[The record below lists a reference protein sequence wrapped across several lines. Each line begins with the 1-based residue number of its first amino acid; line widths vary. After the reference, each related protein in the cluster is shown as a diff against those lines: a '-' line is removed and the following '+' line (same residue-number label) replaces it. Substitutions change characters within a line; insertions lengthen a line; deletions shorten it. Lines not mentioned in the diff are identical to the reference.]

1 VRLITHKLWRAF
13 PELDRFDDRQCAQFV
28 RVAASGAVARAL
40 RWVCVAAACV
50 FGCVLIPLL
59 GLVEAICIRQGWLQ
73 NRSLTAWLDR
83 PRWMSDVVYVLI
95 ALVVMFS
102 LGALF
107 GGLARDFLLRR
118 RVRKI
123 LRTRGRC
130 AGCTYFLGGLPVS
143 PDMRVVCPECGFSTE
158 VDRSLGELSG
168 GEAGAARFAP
178 SDAVTRAS
186 NPWLTAQR
194 LWKWT
199 KRGALGLAAVLLLA
213 GIGWGWYEWR
223 LHKQAVRAAAAKP
236 GADALV
242 DMMEHAQLP
251 GTAPDAVNGLDLLG
265 PLATKMALLQ
275 AELFPEGLP
284 ENKGGT
290 FSYLGGEWVAARP
303 YPGEDERAVRER
315 ALSEPYSMKVMAEF
329 EKHGVFN
336 DMRAMV
342 EAPLAIGVMRLPKEQ
357 PLFGLLLGD
366 YAKVRQFARWN
377 GGRMRLAVRENDPAK
392 FADAYGTTMGI
403 GRMLE
408 KQPVLI
414 ARLVA
419 LAIEALADNEMRAAL
434 RERHDARWLDAY
446 AAVWKKYERHEPRSL
461 PYEGERVFSKDTVC
475 WVFADPSRVRLGKY
489 SPALRTM
496 FASTMGGGGPVPDGR
511 LGDMDENL
519 AAFDAFC
526 DAFIAQAS
534 LPRWQRKPVAVVG
547 SDLLLVKIL
556 QPSLER
562 SLRSSDQV
570 EIDRTAMPLLFA
582 LERHRLEKGVYP
594 ATLAELVPKWLP
606 QVPLD
611 PWSGK
616 PFGYRLLDASKDEQ
630 KRGFMLYSV
639 GFDGVDNGGVS
650 GMNPWEAIM
659 QPASTGIDYIINDEK
674 R

>member
-1 VRLITHKLWRAF
+1 M
-13 PELDRFDDRQCAQFV
+13 
-28 RVAASGAVARAL
+28 AASGILARVARWL
-40 RWVCVAAACV
+40 CVAVACV
-50 FGCVLIPLL
+50 FGCALIPMLSA
-59 GLVEAICIRQGWLQ
+59 VETVCVQRGWLKG
-73 NRSLTAWLDR
+73 RLLTGWLGRPAWMDDL
-83 PRWMSDVVYVLI
+83 VYVAI
-95 ALVVMFS
+95 GLVVMLS
-102 LGALF
+102 IGALF
-107 GGLARDFLLRR
+107 GAVTRDILLRLR
-118 RVRKI
+118 LRKV

-178 SDAVTRAS
+178 SDAVIRAS

-223 LHKQAVRAAAAKP
+223 LHKQAVRATAAKP

-251 GTAPDAVNGLDLLG
+251 GTAPDAVNGFDLLG

-284 ENKGGT
+284 ENKGGM

-315 ALSEPYSMKVMAEF
+315 ALNEPYSMKMMAEF
-329 EKHGVFN
+329 EKRGVFD

-342 EAPLAIGVMRLPKEQ
+342 DAPLAIGVMRLPKEQ
-357 PLFGLLLGD
+357 PLFGVMLGD

-377 GGRMRLAVRENDPAK
+377 GGRMRLAVREDDPAK
-392 FADAYGTTMGI
+392 FADAYGTTVGI

-414 ARLVA
+414 GRLVA
-419 LAIEALADNEMRAAL
+419 IAIEALANGEMRAAL

-446 AAVWKKYERHEPRSL
+446 EAVWKKYERHQSRTL
-461 PYEGERVFSKDTVC
+461 PYEGERVFSKDMVC
-475 WVFADPSRVRLGKY
+475 WVFSEPSLVRFGKY
-489 SPALRTM
+489 SAGLRRMYAGMVAGT
-496 FASTMGGGGPVPDGR
+496 APVPDGR
-511 LGDMDENL
+511 LGDLEENL
-519 AAFDAFC
+519 TALDAFYN
-526 DAFIAQAS
+526 AFVTEAA
-534 LPRWQRKPVAVVG
+534 LPRWQRKAVVVDDR
-547 SDLLLVKIL
+547 DLLLLKL
-556 QPSLER
+556 LLPALER
-562 SLRSSDQV
+562 SLRSNDQV
-570 EIDRTAMPLLFA
+570 EVDRVAMPLLFA
-582 LERHRLEKGVYP
+582 LERYKLQKGAYP
-594 ATLAELVPKWLP
+594 AALAELAPKWLP
-606 QVPLD
+606 EVPLD
-611 PWSGK
+611 SWSGK
-616 PFGYRLLDASKDEQ
+616 PLGYKRIDASKDEQ
-630 KRGFMLYSV
+630 KRGFLLYSV
-639 GFDGVDNGGVS
+639 GSDGVDDGGVS
-650 GMNPWEAIM
+650 GKSPWDALT
-659 QPASTGIDYIINDEK
+659 QPGTTGIDYIINDEK